1 MQICG
6 SWFQLQAIPFRMH
19 HVTQLEQREFTNDS
33 PLMIHAPVLP
43 SCFYTCTE
51 LFIIC
56 PISIQPNPIFERTGG
71 ILFPPVSIYGRLQF
85 FLPSSLLH
93 SSFVSVNI
101 YFLPMSFS
109 ISIYLLQYRFNSL
122 FICTI
127 YSLFLL
133 LLNFNYFFSFLSVI
147 FF

>member
-1 MQICG
+1 MCAMQICG

-71 ILFPPVSIYGRLQF
+71 ILFPPVSIYGRL
-85 FLPSSLLH
+85 
-93 SSFVSVNI
+93 
-101 YFLPMSFS
+101 
-109 ISIYLLQYRFNSL
+109 
-122 FICTI
+122 
-127 YSLFLL
+127 
-133 LLNFNYFFSFLSVI
+133 
-147 FF
+147 